1 MFYFEYNLK
10 SQVHH
15 PHLSSSQK
23 SILSKR
29 NAALKQTINHFS
41 VNRYVYTA
49 VTLYVN
55 PSATAAKIVMDRLS
69 Y

>member
-1 MFYFEYNLK
+1 MRPLN
-10 SQVHH
+10 
-15 PHLSSSQK
+15 
-23 SILSKR
+23 R
-29 NAALKQTINHFS
+29 FS

-55 PSATAAKIVMDRLS
+55 PSGTAAIIEIDRFS

>member
-1 MFYFEYNLK
+1 MRPLN
-10 SQVHH
+10 
-15 PHLSSSQK
+15 
-23 SILSKR
+23 R
-29 NAALKQTINHFS
+29 RFS

-55 PSATAAKIVMDRLS
+55 PSATAAIKVIDRFS

>member
-1 MFYFEYNLK
+1 MIFYFEYNLK

-15 PHLSSSQK
+15 PPVIK
-23 SILSKR
+23 SK
-29 NAALKQTINHFS
+29 INSEANEMRPLNRRFS
-41 VNRYVYTA
+41 VNRYVYTT

-55 PSATAAKIVMDRLS
+55 PSATAAIIVIDRFS